1 MRRLSKKDIGY
12 RTSKGTFPGCLR
24 KPVFI
29 SLALMILLTSA
40 SCGHRKQPHE
50 TISAEELSQDI
61 ITGLAEGFRTGEID
75 VTTREK
81 KLLSSLITYAL
92 ENPEASMAT
101 LKEAMERA
109 GIKANFPDSF
119 EGIEPYYTAAQG
131 VLSAIYKTE
140 DGNGLVISKSTDSDY
155 ASMVE
160 ENKGNT
166 ITQKI
171 GDKSVSLIVED
182 GKIHDALWKDGEN
195 YYSIS
200 SEYGI
205 DESTLKSLIKNIN

>member
-1 MRRLSKKDIGY
+1 MHRLLKEGI
-12 RTSKGTFPGCLR
+12 
-24 KPVFI
+24 VI

-40 SCGHRKQPHE
+40 SCGHRKQHHE

-75 VTTREK
+75 ISSREK

-92 ENPEASMAT
+92 DNPEASLST
-101 LKEAMERA
+101 LKEAMEKA

-119 EGIEPYYTAAQG
+119 EGIEPYYAAAQG

-140 DGNGLVISKSTDSDY
+140 DGDGLIISKSTDKDY
-155 ASMVE
+155 ASIVE
-160 ENKGNT
+160 ENKENT
-166 ITQKI
+166 ITKTI

-182 GKIHDALWKDGEN
+182 GKIHDALWKDGAN

-205 DESTLKSLIKNIN
+205 DESTLKSLIKNIS